1 MSETNTAAII
11 TKAIRMH
18 RTGGPDV
25 MEYVDVELAPPGPGE
40 ARVRHEAIGL
50 NFIDVYFRTGL
61 YPQLLP
67 AGLGVEGAGIVE
79 AVGEGVTSVKV
90 GDRVAYAARINGA
103 YAEQRNIPAAL
114 LLALPDRIGFD
125 TAAAMM
131 LQGLTVQYLFHRTVA
146 LKAGDTILFHAAA
159 GGVGLIAC
167 QWAKVLGVN
176 LIGTVGSDDKA
187 QLALAHGAA
196 HVINYNTENFVERVR
211 EITGGKG
218 VSVVYDSIGKDTF
231 TGSLDCLAPLGMMVS
246 FGNASG
252 PVPPFALSE
261 LASRGSLFITR
272 PALFSYASDREKLE
286 EMSASLF
293 GVVSSGEVQVEV
305 RQRYKLADIAQ
316 AHRDLEGRKT
326 SGSTIIVP

>member
-1 MSETNTAAII
+1 MTKVIQMS
-11 TKAIRMH
+11 
-18 RTGGPDV
+18 RTGGPEVMALIDV
-25 MEYVDVELAPPGPGE
+25 TLAPPGPGE
-40 ARVRHEAIGL
+40 AQVRHEAIGV

-61 YPQLLP
+61 YPQPLP
-67 AGLGVEGAGIVE
+67 AGLGMEGAGVVE
-79 AVGEGVTSVKV
+79 AVGPGVTEVKV
-90 GDRVAYAARINGA
+90 GDRVAYAGRPNGA
-103 YAEQRNIPAAL
+103 YAQARNMPAAAL
-114 LLALPDRIGFD
+114 LVLPDHIGFD

-167 QWAKVLGVN
+167 QWAKVLGVH
-176 LIGTVGSDDKA
+176 LIGTVGSAQKA
-187 QLALAHGAA
+187 ALARANGAA

-252 PVPPFALSE
+252 PVPPFSLGE
-261 LASRGSLFITR
+261 LAARGSLFITR
-272 PALFSYASDREKLE
+272 PSLMNYMAKREDLEASA
-286 EMSASLF
+286 ASLF
-293 GVVSSGEVQVEV
+293 GVVGSGEVKVPV
-305 RQRYKLADIAQ
+305 RQRYNLADVAQ
-316 AHRDLEGRKT
+316 AHIDLESRKT
-326 SGSTIIVP
+326 TGSSILLP

>member
-1 MSETNTAAII
+1 MV
-11 TKAIRMH
+11 KAIRMN
-18 RTGGPDV
+18 RVGGPEV
-25 MEYVDVELAPPGPGE
+25 MELVEVDLPPPGPGE
-40 ARVRHEAIGL
+40 VRMRHEAIGL
-50 NFIDVYFRTGL
+50 NYIDVYHRTGL
-61 YPQLLP
+61 YPQP
-67 AGLGVEGAGIVE
+67 MPGALGVEGAGVVE
-79 AVGEGVTSVKV
+79 EVGEGVTDLKV
-90 GDRVAYAARINGA
+90 GDRVAYGGRPLGSYSEARI
-103 YAEQRNIPAAL
+103 IPASQL
-114 LLALPDRIGFD
+114 LVLPKQIEFD

-167 QWAKVLGVN
+167 QWARVMGVN
-176 LIGTVGSDDKA
+176 LIGTAGSDEKVA
-187 QLALAHGAA
+187 LAKAHGAT

-252 PVPPFALSE
+252 PVPAFTLSE

-272 PALFSYASDREKLE
+272 PALFSYASNRANLE
-286 EMSASLF
+286 EMAASLF
-293 GVVSSGEVQVEV
+293 GVVSSGEVKIEIN
-305 RQRYKLADIAQ
+305 QRYNLAHIAQ
-316 AHRDLEGRKT
+316 AHTDLEGRKT
-326 SGSTIIVP
+326 TGSTIIVP